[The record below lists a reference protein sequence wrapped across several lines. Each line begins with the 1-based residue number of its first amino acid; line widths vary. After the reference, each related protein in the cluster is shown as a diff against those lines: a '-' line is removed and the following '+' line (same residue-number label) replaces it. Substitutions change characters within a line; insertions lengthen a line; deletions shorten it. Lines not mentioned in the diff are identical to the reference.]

1 MIDFLDGEAT
11 RGQKG
16 LEAVAGVWGQL
27 AAEGLKLLG
36 GFVGQDG
43 VVGQPQLGVL
53 LFQLGD
59 ADVGHLASG
68 ATGGGHDDELL
79 LLDDG
84 HLALEGIGDAQ
95 QCAKGEELADVVNY
109 CLVMADQLDVDL
121 EEIILRKLEKNIA
134 KYPVEKAKGRNTK
147 YDKL

>member
-1 MIDFLDGEAT
+1 MDQGVDGAECV
-11 RGQKG
+11 G
-16 LEAVAGVWGQL
+16 LEGQ
-27 AAEGLKLLG
+27 G
-36 GFVGQDG
+36 GEQLWDEHGIVGQDG
-43 VVGQPQLGVL
+43 VVRQAELGVALLQLGN
-53 LFQLGD
+53 
-59 ADVGHLASG
+59 ADVGYLAPR
-68 ATGGGHDDELL
+68 AAGGGYDDELL
-79 LLDDG
+79 LLDAG